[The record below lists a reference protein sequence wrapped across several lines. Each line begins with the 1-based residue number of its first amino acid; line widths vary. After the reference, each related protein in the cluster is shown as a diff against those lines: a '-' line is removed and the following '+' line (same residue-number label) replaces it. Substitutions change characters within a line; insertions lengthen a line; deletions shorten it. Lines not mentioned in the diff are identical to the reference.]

1 VEATPYRL
9 PWLRPQPVPVASATV
24 VLRNFERRLER
35 IVEGAF
41 ARAFKSGLRPI
52 EIGRKLTREMDDTRS
67 IGVRGGTVVANHF
80 TVHLSKQD
88 ADEFAQVTDT
98 MQRELADLARDHAR
112 EEGYT
117 FMGPVEVDFVVD
129 RDMRVGA
136 FAIEA
141 RLREGD
147 GGAGAGSLVLPSGD
161 RFVLG
166 ETIVSIGRLPESTLV
181 LEDPNV
187 SRQHAEIRPSGNGFV
202 LADLGSTNGS
212 KVNGIKV
219 SERVL
224 QDGDELTF
232 GATTFRFEAS

>member
-1 VEATPYRL
+1 M
-9 PWLRPQPVPVASATV
+9 

-35 IVEGAF
+35 IVEGVF

-52 EIGRKLTREMDDTRS
+52 EIGRRLTRELDDSRS

-80 TVHLSKQD
+80 TVNLSQQD

-98 MQRELADLARDHAR
+98 MQRELADLAREHAR

-117 FMGPVEVDFVVD
+117 FMGPVEVDFHVD
-129 RDMRVGA
+129 PGMRVGA
-136 FAIEA
+136 FSVEA
-141 RLREGD
+141 RLREGE
-147 GGAGAGSLVLPSGD
+147 GGVAAGSLVLPSGE

-166 ETIVSIGRLPESTLV
+166 DTVVSIGRLPESTLV

-219 SERVL
+219 SERLL

-232 GATTFRFEAS
+232 GSTSFRFEAS

>member
-1 VEATPYRL
+1 
-9 PWLRPQPVPVASATV
+9 V

-52 EIGRKLTREMDDTRS
+52 EIGRKLTREMDDSRS

-80 TVHLSKQD
+80 VVRLSKQD

-129 RDMRVGA
+129 PGMRVGA
-136 FAIEA
+136 FSVEA
-141 RLREGD
+141 RLREGE
-147 GGAGAGSLVLPSGD
+147 GGAGAGSLVLPSGE

-166 ETIVSIGRLPESTLV
+166 DTVVSIGRLPESTLV

-212 KVNGIKV
+212 KVNGMKV

-232 GATTFRFEAS
+232 GGTTFRFEAS

>member
-1 VEATPYRL
+1 M
-9 PWLRPQPVPVASATV
+9 

-35 IVEGAF
+35 IVEGVF
-41 ARAFKSGLRPI
+41 SRAFKSGLRPV
-52 EIGRKLTREMDDTRS
+52 EIGRRLTREMDDSRS
-67 IGVRGGTVVANHF
+67 VGVRGGTVVANHF
-80 TVHLSKQD
+80 TVNLSKQD
-88 ADEFAQVTDT
+88 ADEFAEVTDT

-112 EEGYT
+112 EEGFT
-117 FMGPVEVDFVVD
+117 FMGPVEILFHVDP
-129 RDMRVGA
+129 DMRIGA
-136 FAIEA
+136 FSVEA
-141 RLREGD
+141 RLREGE
-147 GGAGAGSLVLPSGD
+147 GGAGAGSLVLPSGE
-161 RFVLG
+161 RFILG
-166 ETIVSIGRLPESTLV
+166 DTVITIGRLTDSVLV

-232 GATTFRFEAS
+232 GSTSFRFEAS

>member
-1 VEATPYRL
+1 M
-9 PWLRPQPVPVASATV
+9 

-35 IVEGAF
+35 IVEGVF

-52 EIGRKLTREMDDTRS
+52 EIGRRLTRELDDSRS

-80 TVHLSKQD
+80 TVHLSQQD

-98 MQRELADLARDHAR
+98 MQRELADLAREHAR

-117 FMGPVEVDFVVD
+117 FMGPVEVDFHVD
-129 RDMRVGA
+129 PGMRVGA
-136 FAIEA
+136 FSVEA
-141 RLREGD
+141 RLREGE
-147 GGAGAGSLVLPSGD
+147 GGVAAGSLVLPSGE

-166 ETIVSIGRLPESTLV
+166 DTVVSIGRLPESTLV

-232 GATTFRFEAS
+232 GSTSFRFEAS

>member
-1 VEATPYRL
+1 M
-9 PWLRPQPVPVASATV
+9 

-35 IVEGAF
+35 IVEGVF

-52 EIGRKLTREMDDTRS
+52 EIGRRLTRELDDSRS

-80 TVHLSKQD
+80 TVHLSQQD

-98 MQRELADLARDHAR
+98 MQRELADLAREHAR
-112 EEGYT
+112 EEGFT
-117 FMGPVEVDFVVD
+117 FMGPVEVDFHVD
-129 RDMRVGA
+129 PGMRVGA
-136 FAIEA
+136 FSVEA
-141 RLREGD
+141 RLREGE
-147 GGAGAGSLVLPSGD
+147 GGVAAGSLVLPSGE

-166 ETIVSIGRLPESTLV
+166 DTVVSIGRLPESTLV

-232 GATTFRFEAS
+232 GSTSFRFEAS

>member
-1 VEATPYRL
+1 M
-9 PWLRPQPVPVASATV
+9 

-35 IVEGAF
+35 IVEGVF
-41 ARAFKSGLRPI
+41 SRAFKSGLRPI
-52 EIGRKLTREMDDTRS
+52 EIGRRLTREMDDTRS
-67 IGVRGGTVVANHF
+67 VGVRGGTVVANHF
-80 TVHLSKQD
+80 TVNLSQQD
-88 ADEFAQVTDT
+88 ADEFAEVTDT

-112 EEGYT
+112 EEDYT
-117 FMGPVEVDFVVD
+117 FMGPVEILFHVDPE
-129 RDMRVGA
+129 MRIGA
-136 FAIEA
+136 FSVEA

-147 GGAGAGSLVLPSGD
+147 GGAGAGSIVLPSGE

-166 ETIVSIGRLPESTLV
+166 DTIVTIGRLPESVLV

-232 GATTFRFEAS
+232 GSTSFRFEAS

>member
-1 VEATPYRL
+1 M
-9 PWLRPQPVPVASATV
+9 

-41 ARAFKSGLRPI
+41 SRAFKSGLRPV
-52 EIGRKLTREMDDTRS
+52 EIGRRLTREMDDSRS
-67 IGVRGGTVVANHF
+67 VGVRGGTVVANHF
-80 TVHLSKQD
+80 TVNLSQQD

-112 EEGYT
+112 EEDYT
-117 FMGPVEVDFVVD
+117 FMGPVEILFEVDPK
-129 RDMRVGA
+129 MRIGA
-136 FAIEA
+136 FSVEA

-147 GGAGAGSLVLPSGD
+147 GGAGAGSIVLPSGE

-166 ETIVSIGRLPESTLV
+166 DTIVTIGRLPESVLV

-224 QDGDELTF
+224 QDGDEITF
-232 GATTFRFEAS
+232 GSTSFRFEAS

>member
-1 VEATPYRL
+1 M
-9 PWLRPQPVPVASATV
+9 

-41 ARAFKSGLRPI
+41 SRAFKSGLRPV
-52 EIGRKLTREMDDTRS
+52 EIGRRVTREMDDSRS
-67 IGVRGGTVVANHF
+67 VGVRGGTVVANHF
-80 TVHLSKQD
+80 TVNLSQQD

-117 FMGPVEVDFVVD
+117 FMGPVEILFHVDPS
-129 RDMRVGA
+129 MRIGA
-136 FAIEA
+136 FSVEA

-147 GGAGAGSLVLPSGD
+147 GGAGAGAIVLPSGE

-166 ETIVSIGRLPESTLV
+166 DTTVTIGRLPESVLV

-224 QDGDELTF
+224 EDGDELTF
-232 GATTFRFEAS
+232 GATSFRFEAS

>member
-1 VEATPYRL
+1 
-9 PWLRPQPVPVASATV
+9 V

-52 EIGRKLTREMDDTRS
+52 EIGRRLTREMDDSRS
-67 IGVRGGTVVANHF
+67 IGVRGGTVVANHY
-80 TVHLSKQD
+80 TVNLSKQD

-117 FMGPVEVDFVVD
+117 FMGPVEVDFHVD
-129 RDMRVGA
+129 PGMRVGA
-136 FAIEA
+136 FSVEA
-141 RLREGD
+141 RLREGE
-147 GGAGAGSLVLPSGD
+147 GGAGAGSLVLPSGE

-166 ETIVSIGRLPESTLV
+166 ETVVSIGRLPESTLV

-187 SRQHAEIRPSGNGFV
+187 SRQHAEIRPSGTGFV

-232 GATTFRFEAS
+232 GGTSFRFEADRKLWESL

>member
-1 VEATPYRL
+1 M
-9 PWLRPQPVPVASATV
+9 

-41 ARAFKSGLRPI
+41 SRAFKSGLRPV
-52 EIGRKLTREMDDTRS
+52 EIGRRVTREMDDSRS
-67 IGVRGGTVVANHF
+67 VGVRGGTVVANHF
-80 TVHLSKQD
+80 TVHLSQQD

-98 MQRELADLARDHAR
+98 MQRELGDLARDHAR

-117 FMGPVEVDFVVD
+117 FMGPVEIVFHVDPG
-129 RDMRVGA
+129 MRIGA
-136 FAIEA
+136 FSVEA
-141 RLREGD
+141 RLREGE
-147 GGAGAGSLVLPSGD
+147 GGAGAGSLVLPSGE
-161 RFVLG
+161 RFLLG
-166 ETIVSIGRLPESTLV
+166 DTVITIGRLTDSVLV

-232 GATTFRFEAS
+232 GSTSFRFEAS